1 MTKHKKYAITMVH
14 YSNLIED
21 SVLDKDLQEY
31 YEARFDM
38 MSSKGWK
45 DLQTDIEGIIDERNS
60 LMATKSL
67 DELNFRKGQLDVL
80 HWIRTLKQLSE
91 EAWEQLNNEQTD
103 I

>member
-1 MTKHKKYAITMVH
+1 MAH

-21 SVLDKDLQEY
+21 SILDKDLEELKKLQQY

-45 DLQTDIEGIIDERNS
+45 DLQDDVERYIENTNDLLTTQS
-60 LMATKSL
+60 LE
-67 DELNFRKGQLDVL
+67 ELNFRKGQLNIL
-80 HWIRTLKQLSE
+80 HWIRTLKQISE
-91 EAWEQLNNEQTD
+91 EAWEQIDNEQKD

>member
-1 MTKHKKYAITMVH
+1 MVH

-38 MSSKGWK
+38 MATKGWI
-45 DLQTDIEGIIDERNS
+45 DLIADIEKVIDERNS

-91 EAWEQLNNEQTD
+91 EAWEQLNNEQKD

>member
-1 MTKHKKYAITMVH
+1 MVH

-38 MSSKGWK
+38 MATKGWI
-45 DLQTDIEGIIDERNS
+45 DLLADIEKIIEERNN
-60 LMATKSL
+60 LLATKSIE
-67 DELNFRKGQLDVL
+67 ELNFRKGQLDVL

-91 EAWEQLNNEQTD
+91 EAWEQLENEQKD